1 MIDLTRHYQ
10 GIDTR
15 WTHRGELGVPYTL
28 TGGLDYETMT
38 EQRKGYENFTQVNGV
53 TELGTQGALRR
64 NERNL
69 MWNLDPYL
77 QSSWQLTQKLTLDA
91 GMRYST
97 VNFDSNDH
105 YVTSSNGDDS
115 GNASYHKWLPAGS
128 LNYAVMS
135 GWNLYLSAGR
145 GFETPTIN
153 ELSYRSGDQAGLN
166 FGLQPSTS
174 DTVELGSKTRIG
186 NGLLTAA
193 VFQTDTRNEIV
204 VDESSNGRT
213 SYKNAGQTRR
223 RGLELA
229 LDQQF
234 AYDWR
239 VQLAWTLLDARYRD
253 DVCGDSQ
260 CSEANKVPSGNRMP
274 GIARNMGY
282 ASLAWS
288 PPEGWYTGAEVRYMS
303 DIEVNDA
310 NTEQAPAYT
319 TVGLNT
325 GYRYP
330 MGNWMLNVFGRVD
343 NLFDRQYVGS
353 VIVNEGN
360 GRYYEPAP
368 GRNWGGGVSVSY
380 TFE

>member
-1 MIDLTRHYQ
+1 M
-10 GIDTR
+10 
-15 WTHRGELGVPYTL
+15 
-28 TGGLDYETMT
+28 
-38 EQRKGYENFTQVNGV
+38 
-53 TELGTQGALRR
+53 
-64 NERNL
+64 
-69 MWNLDPYL
+69 
-77 QSSWQLTQKLTLDA
+77 
-91 GMRYST
+91 
-97 VNFDSNDH
+97 
-105 YVTSSNGDDS
+105 
-115 GNASYHKWLPAGS
+115 
-128 LNYAVMS
+128 
-135 GWNLYLSAGR
+135 
-145 GFETPTIN
+145 
-153 ELSYRSGDQAGLN
+153 SYRPGDQSGLN
-166 FGLQPSTS
+166 FGLKPSTS
-174 DTVELGSKTRIG
+174 DTVEFGSKTRIG

-193 VFQTDTRNEIV
+193 VFQTDTKNEIV

-239 VQLAWTLLDARYRD
+239 LQLAWTLLDARYRD

-260 CSEANKVPSGNRMP
+260 CSADNKVPSGNRMP
-274 GIARNMGY
+274 GIARNMGF
-282 ASLAWS
+282 ASFAWA
-288 PPEGWYTGAEVRYMS
+288 PPEGWYAGAEVRYMS
-303 DIEVNDA
+303 DIQVNDE
-310 NTEQAPAYT
+310 NTEQAPSYT

-330 MGNWMLNVFGRVD
+330 VGNWMLNVFGRVD

-380 TFE
+380 SFE